1 MALLLVMHLEGDHFE
16 KKAETVK
23 GQGSS
28 KLHFVDNLDVSFF
41 HFEGEGGGTLYN
53 LKTLHN
59 TNGIEALIVSAL
71 VIIGNDA
78 SREWKD

>member
-1 MALLLVMHLEGDHFE
+1 MYPFSILR
-16 KKAETVK
+16 
-23 GQGSS
+23 
-28 KLHFVDNLDVSFF
+28 
-41 HFEGEGGGTLYN
+41 GEGGGTFYN

-59 TNGIEALIVSAL
+59 INVIEALIASAL